1 MKKQTIVS
9 ILTSF
14 MSSFAFLMLTIF
26 LFKSFGWNVLFEDAL
41 SVVKV
46 GFVYGVFSVAT
57 LFILNFYLAFR
68 LKETMNNVESL
79 DVKNMLRFL
88 AIKLGLD
95 LLLSSLAIWL
105 SLFIFKNEL
114 IIKGFF
120 AYFGI
125 MMLTYILKGIFQLTT
140 SYMQNKDKIGGQM

>member
-14 MSSFAFLMLTIF
+14 ISSFAFLMLTIF
-26 LFKSFGWNVLFEDAL
+26 LFKSFGWNVLFEDAF

-46 GFVYGVFSVAT
+46 GFVYGVFSVST

-79 DVKNMLRFL
+79 DVKKMLRFL
-88 AIKLGLD
+88 AI
-95 LLLSSLAIWL
+95 
-105 SLFIFKNEL
+105 
-114 IIKGFF
+114 
-120 AYFGI
+120 
-125 MMLTYILKGIFQLTT
+125 
-140 SYMQNKDKIGGQM
+140 